1 MFLEDASD
9 PSLKRGGIG
18 VRVALGRGQ
27 TPGQVAVA
35 RELDV
40 PLVEE
45 LVGDAVDDPRRVESY
60 PQKYNRVR
68 HQHKEKTAKNYSKIA
83 IKFPLAS
90 SCES

>member
-1 MFLEDASD
+1 MFLKDASD
-9 PSLKRGGIG
+9 PSLKGGGIG

-45 LVGDAVDDPRRVESY
+45 LVGAAVDDPRRVESY

-68 HQHKEKTAKNYSKIA
+68 HQHKEKIELFNQ
-83 IKFPLAS
+83 FPLAS

>member
-1 MFLEDASD
+1 MFLKDASD

-45 LVGDAVDDPRRVESY
+45 LVGAAVDDPRRVESY
-60 PQKYNRVR
+60 PTKIQQGETPTQREDREILVR
-68 HQHKEKTAKNYSKIA
+68 TVSACIV
-83 IKFPLAS
+83 L
-90 SCES
+90 